1 MKDNKRD
8 KVLLKVIQ
16 RIYDK
21 NPEIQEVVEASM
33 IEVCA
38 EESVSPEHVFFYFAF
53 LFCICFY
60 HNGYCAILEKI

>member
-1 MKDNKRD
+1 MKHNKRA

-21 NPEIQEVVEASM
+21 NPEIQEVIDALM

-38 EESVSPEHVFFYFAF
+38 VEGVSPEQVILYFTF
-53 LFCICFY
+53 SL
-60 HNGYCAILEKI
+60 LLSLS

>member
-1 MKDNKRD
+1 MNDNKRD
-8 KVLLKVIQ
+8 KFLLKVIQ

-38 EESVSPEHVFFYFAF
+38 EESLSPEHVFFYFAYF
-53 LFCICFY
+53 L
-60 HNGYCAILEKI
+60 LLSLS

>member
-38 EESVSPEHVFFYFAF
+38 EESVFPEHVFFYFAF
-53 LFCICFY
+53 LFCFLY
-60 HNGYCAILEKI
+60 HNGYRAILEKI